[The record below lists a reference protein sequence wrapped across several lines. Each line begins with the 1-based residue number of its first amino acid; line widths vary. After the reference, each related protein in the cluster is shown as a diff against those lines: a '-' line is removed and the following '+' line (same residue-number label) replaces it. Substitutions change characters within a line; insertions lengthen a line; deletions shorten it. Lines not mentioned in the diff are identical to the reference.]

1 MKLKINLEQE
11 MTDEELNVL
20 YEEFDIDGENKAA
33 QLCFL
38 LKSVLMMQLNKDD
51 SLSYMSNRPKVNVT
65 FQVSNYES
73 KQAYI

>member
-11 MTDEELNVL
+11 MTEEELDVL

-38 LKSVLMMQLNKDD
+38 LKSVLVAQLNKDD
-51 SLSYMSNRPKVNVT
+51 SLSYMNNKPKVNVIL
-65 FQVSNYES
+65 E
-73 KQAYI
+73 

>member
-11 MTDEELNVL
+11 MTDEELDVL

-33 QLCFL
+33 QLGFL

-51 SLSYMSNRPKVNVT
+51 SLSSMNSKPKVNVT
-65 FQVSNYES
+65 LE
-73 KQAYI
+73 

>member
-11 MTDEELNVL
+11 MTEEELGVL

-38 LKSVLMMQLNKDD
+38 LKSVLVAQLNKDD
-51 SLSYMSNRPKVNVT
+51 SLSYMNNKPKVNVIL
-65 FQVSNYES
+65 E
-73 KQAYI
+73 

>member
-11 MTDEELNVL
+11 MTEEELDVL

-38 LKSVLMMQLNKDD
+38 LKSVLVAQLNKDD
-51 SLSYMSNRPKVNVT
+51 SLSYINNKPKVNVIL
-65 FQVSNYES
+65 E
-73 KQAYI
+73 

>member
-11 MTDEELNVL
+11 MTEDELDVL

-38 LKSVLMMQLNKDD
+38 LKSVLVAQLNKDD
-51 SLSYMSNRPKVNVT
+51 SLSYMNNKPKVNVT
-65 FQVSNYES
+65 LE
-73 KQAYI
+73 